1 MRAYLPISNDEL
13 AQFLLSGTK
22 AVESIFAPTPFFVI
36 ENEDLDEEEVEYLLS
51 LEAAQSSLE
60 LRSSQNAPGIVLA
73 LELEAAQVN
82 QVEEKSVSLNSPLTW
97 NQVQCAL
104 LLYPDDEE
112 LIWFATQEISVNLSE
127 WK

>member
-1 MRAYLPISNDEL
+1 M
-13 AQFLLSGTK
+13 
-22 AVESIFAPTPFFVI
+22 I

-73 LELEAAQVN
+73 LELEATQVN
-82 QVEEKSVSLNSPLTW
+82 QVEEKSVSLNSPLKW
-97 NQVQCAL
+97 DQVQCAL

-112 LIWFATQEISVNLSE
+112 LIWFATQEISLNLSA

>member
-13 AQFLLSGTK
+13 AQFLLLGTK
-22 AVESIFAPTPFFVI
+22 TVESIFAPTPFFVI